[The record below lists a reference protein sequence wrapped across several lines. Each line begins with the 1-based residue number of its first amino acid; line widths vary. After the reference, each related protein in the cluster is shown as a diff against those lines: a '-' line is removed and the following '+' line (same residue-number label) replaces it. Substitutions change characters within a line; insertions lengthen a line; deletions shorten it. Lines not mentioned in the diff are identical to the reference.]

1 MTPINVCLA
10 VVAFGLLWPVIVF
23 AICCATMGRLVEPF
37 PEGEWYGQTLPPLA
51 ESGGWR
57 WGVPDQDGQLIDLTR
72 LPVADT
78 RPAVTLPETVEAE
91 LRKLA
96 AMIPDRPA

>member
-1 MTPINVCLA
+1 MTLINVCLA

-23 AICCATMGRLVEPF
+23 AIGCASMGRLAEPF
-37 PEGEWYGQTLPPLA
+37 PVGEWYGQTLPPLA
-51 ESGGWR
+51 
-57 WGVPDQDGQLIDLTR
+57 
-72 LPVADT
+72 DT
-78 RPAVTLPETVEAE
+78 RPAVILPETVEAE

>member
-1 MTPINVCLA
+1 MTVINVCLA

-23 AICCATMGRLVEPF
+23 AICCASMGRLAEPF

-51 ESGGWR
+51 E
-57 WGVPDQDGQLIDLTR
+57 
-72 LPVADT
+72 T